1 MIYLDACALIALS
14 VQRDP
19 VDDLV
24 AFLKQHPETP
34 LGSSSIGFMETVRG
48 AAEYGHY
55 PNILAELQSLY
66 AEFTVTAE
74 IIEIGSTLPRR
85 IRSFDALH
93 LATAISIVDY
103 LTAFISYDRRLIQA
117 ARDHGLP
124 AASPGMSL

>member
-1 MIYLDACALIALS
+1 
-14 VQRDP
+14 
-19 VDDLV
+19 
-24 AFLKQHPETP
+24 
-34 LGSSSIGFMETVRG
+34 METVRG